1 MPIDRADVTAA
12 LAIHDPVELVA
23 ILKASGIDPK
33 DATTA
38 HELAER
44 VSEALWWHATT
55 PLGYV
60 TERTTF
66 EDIVKR
72 VAKRVGMAHH
82 LRSDADGW
90 TQLSELTAALFQ
102 SLPTGGI
109 GLDALDDATRAR
121 LEPNWM
127 PTIGL
132 GLGSGGSATTAWI
145 SGRML
150 GLLKGPFGRL
160 LPLIPPL
167 APYYAALVGTLG
179 AVRLVAWPLTIGFGV
194 LSVNS
199 ALGANDRKLVP
210 LLLGVGALAPR
221 AMDDAYELDS

>member
-1 MPIDRADVTAA
+1 MPIDRTDVTAA
-12 LAIHDPVELVA
+12 LAIHDPVELQA
-23 ILKASGIDPK
+23 ILRAAGLGAKG
-33 DATTA
+33 ATTA

-44 VSEALWWHATT
+44 VAEALWWHATT

-60 TERTTF
+60 MERTNL
-66 EDIVKR
+66 EDIVGR
-72 VAKRVGMAHH
+72 VAKRVGMTHH
-82 LRSDADGW
+82 LQRETDGW
-90 TQLSELTAALFQ
+90 TQLGQLTNGLFQ
-102 SLPTGGI
+102 SLPSGGI

-127 PTIGL
+127 PTISF
-132 GLGSGGSATTAWI
+132 GLGSGGSATTAWV

-194 LSVNS
+194 LTVNS

-210 LLLGVGALAPR
+210 LLLGVGALAPT
-221 AMDDAYELDS
+221 AVDDALELEP